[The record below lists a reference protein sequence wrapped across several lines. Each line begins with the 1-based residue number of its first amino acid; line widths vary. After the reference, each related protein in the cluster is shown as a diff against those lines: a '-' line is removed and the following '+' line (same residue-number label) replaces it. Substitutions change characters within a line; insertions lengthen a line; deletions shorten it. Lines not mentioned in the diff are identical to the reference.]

1 MPNIS
6 GKEVI
11 SESTEKATGRALVLA
26 GAAILTKLYAV
37 PLNDLKVVGMEL
49 PAALIDATLLVLV
62 AYTTYSFLLKWL
74 GDLMAFRLW
83 YRESSIWSEFGT
95 NMKLDRSFLRGAVPL
110 LERVHALETANTW
123 PVDASSIDQATKDGL
138 KDFKA
143 NAKLYCARLEA
154 AGTRFTSLS
163 VFGHYYV
170 WVHSF
175 AIPLTLSVSAIY
187 LLLTYGS
194 FTMPHLPANAA

>member
-1 MPNIS
+1 MPKIS

-11 SESTEKATGRALVLA
+11 SESTEKATGRALLLA

-49 PAALIDATLLVLV
+49 PSALIDTTLLVLV

-95 NMKLDRSFLRGAVPL
+95 DMKLDRSFLRGAVPL
-110 LERVHALETANTW
+110 LERLYALETTNTW
-123 PVDASSIDQATKDGL
+123 PVNGSSIDQSTINL
-138 KDFKA
+138 LNDFKE
-143 NAKLYCARLEA
+143 NAKLYCARLEH

-175 AIPLTLSVSAIY
+175 GIPLILSVSAIY
-187 LLLTYGS
+187 LLLSYGS
-194 FTMPHLPANAA
+194 FTMPHLPANVG

>member
-138 KDFKA
+138 RDFKT
-143 NAKLYCARLEA
+143 NAELYCARLEA

-175 AIPLTLSVSAIY
+175 AIPLALSVSAIY

-194 FTMPHLPANAA
+194 FTMPHLPVNAA